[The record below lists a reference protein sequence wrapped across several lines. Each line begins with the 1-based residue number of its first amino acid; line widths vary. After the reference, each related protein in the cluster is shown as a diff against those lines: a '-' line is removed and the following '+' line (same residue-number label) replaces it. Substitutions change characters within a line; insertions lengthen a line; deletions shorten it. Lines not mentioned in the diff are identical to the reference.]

1 MSEKEFETKST
12 KPVNK
17 PPIISSRP
25 PTMEQLHTM
34 RTEELVKLL
43 LSPELA
49 RPLIAPLRQLII
61 KILQEREG
69 NAFVQRLLGKPAPG
83 KSKAQV

>member
-1 MSEKEFETKST
+1 MPEKEFETRST
-12 KPVNK
+12 KPVSK
-17 PPIISSRP
+17 PPIISSGP

-49 RPLIAPLRQLII
+49 RSMNAPMRQL
-61 KILQEREG
+61 
-69 NAFVQRLLGKPAPG
+69 
-83 KSKAQV
+83 